1 MSKPKPGLEQLRR
14 TPAYSFGEAA
24 HYLSMPTAT
33 LRAWC
38 VGQKQGNK
46 KEFVR
51 LIDLDGSPRDGL
63 SFLNLVEAHVLASIR
78 RIHNV
83 SLLKVRDALDYV
95 KSDLKIERPLLSLKF
110 QTDGVD
116 LFVEE
121 LSNLLNVT
129 THVYAFEQIMRA
141 YLKRIH
147 RDVKGVP
154 VKLYPFLRKEDMEKP
169 DPPMPI
175 EIDPRVAFG
184 RPVLIGRAVPTA
196 VLADRFKAGD
206 SIEDLA
212 GDFEVTPSDIQEAI
226 RCELDRREAA

>member
-1 MSKPKPGLEQLRR
+1 MAKLDLERLRR

-38 VGQKQGNK
+38 VGQKQGDK

-51 LIDLDGSPRDGL
+51 LIDLDGLPKEGL

-83 SLLKVRDALDYV
+83 SLLKVREALDYV
-95 KSDLKIERPLLSLKF
+95 ERDLKIDRPLLSPKF
-110 QTDGVD
+110 HTDGVD

-121 LSNLLNVT
+121 LKSLLNVT
-129 THVYAFEQIMRA
+129 THVYSFEEIMRA
-141 YLKRIH
+141 YLKRIR

-154 VKLYPFLRKEDMEKP
+154 VKLYPFVRKEDTGKVDAP
-169 DPPMPI
+169 API

-196 VLADRFKAGD
+196 ILADRFKAGD
-206 SIEDLA
+206 SIEELA
-212 GDFEVTPSDIQEAI
+212 GDFEVTPVAIQEAI

>member
-1 MSKPKPGLEQLRR
+1 MPKLDIEQLRR

-38 VGQKQGNK
+38 VGQKQGQK
-46 KEFVR
+46 REFVR
-51 LIDLDGSPRDGL
+51 LIDLDGSPKEGL
-63 SFLNLVEAHVLASIR
+63 SFLNLVEAHVLAAIR
-78 RIHNV
+78 RVHNV
-83 SLLKVRDALDYV
+83 SLLKVRDALNYV
-95 KSDLKIERPLLSLKF
+95 KRELKIDRPLLSPKF

-121 LSNLLNVT
+121 LGNLLNVT
-129 THVYAFEQIMRA
+129 THVYSFDEIMRA

-147 RDVKGVP
+147 RDVKGAP
-154 VKLYPFLRKEDMEKP
+154 VKLYPFLRKEDVEKP
-169 DPPMPI
+169 SAPSPV

-184 RPVLIGRAVPTA
+184 RPVLVGRAVPTA

-212 GDFEVTPSDIQEAI
+212 GDFEVSSFDIQEAI

>member
-1 MSKPKPGLEQLRR
+1 MPKLDVEQLRR

-38 VGQKQGNK
+38 VGQKQGQK
-46 KEFVR
+46 REFVR
-51 LIDLDGSPRDGL
+51 LIDLDGSPKEGL
-63 SFLNLVEAHVLASIR
+63 SFLNLVEAHVLAAIR
-78 RIHNV
+78 RVHNV
-83 SLLKVRDALDYV
+83 SLLKVRDALNYV
-95 KSDLKIERPLLSLKF
+95 KRELRIDRPLLSPKF
-110 QTDGVD
+110 QTDGVEM
-116 LFVEE
+116 FVEE
-121 LSNLLNVT
+121 LGNLLNVT
-129 THVYAFEQIMRA
+129 THVYSFDEIMRA

-147 RDVKGVP
+147 RDVKGAP
-154 VKLYPFLRKEDMEKP
+154 VKLYPFLRKEDIEKP
-169 DPPMPI
+169 SAPSPV

-184 RPVLIGRAVPTA
+184 RPVLVGRAVPTA

-212 GDFEVTPSDIQEAI
+212 GDFEVSSFDIQEAI